1 MNRSGM
7 QASPALLENERL
19 LIELDA
25 GGALRAVI
33 DKRTGRNYIEAPPEF
48 GRPLFRIILTEID
61 DRGHVLPGEIELD
74 ALLASSCSLEKDAS
88 GTRLTVHYR
97 LIDGLPIDVIC
108 NVTLDEDA
116 PLSRWTISV
125 NNRSELAVKEIVY
138 PVVHAVYQLGDSK
151 YDDRI
156 VIPRHDGH
164 LVGNPDVHP
173 WESDGIPRDNQR
185 YLYPG
190 EGKNLPAGMSAQL
203 SAYYDADGGLY
214 MAVHDESGQPKRLG
228 PVVIAPNDVKQFD
241 CSPAHI
247 CSELPGQSID
257 IAYETVI
264 GCFDGDWQAAA
275 DIYKRW
281 AVTTAWCART
291 VAERDDIPEWIK
303 KGAFFFSFRLR
314 HQEDGEQFL
323 ERVPAYVDKWQ
334 RALGIPF
341 VAMMGGWEQ
350 IGEWTGPE
358 YFPPYGGDE
367 RFARMCRRLKE
378 NGVKPFPFG
387 LSGLKLAIRKK
398 IPRNGA
404 QPELA
409 VDYDARRRF
418 REAYSPHAATR
429 PGGEAILDSAVN
441 SWDGLHAYACP
452 ATEQARDQLHGASMR
467 LIADYG
473 VQVSQADQLF
483 NGATTECYN
492 TEHGHPPGRGVW
504 QIEAIRGIYRDLRRD
519 GKALDD
525 AFILSQEWQSELLL
539 QELDI
544 FHCRN
549 YDQPRGIAGIPLFA
563 YLYHEYQLSYGG
575 DWSSFLSDNMNGV
588 YYHAANFVNGNMP
601 AGSPQTMMK
610 MSRNVEPE
618 EADPRILRMAANACA
633 LFVQYTNYLLLG
645 QMLNTP
651 PLQVPG
657 ETIRFVG
664 VNFGYAKG
672 DMTVPAV
679 LHRAW
684 RAPDGKVA
692 YALANVT
699 DRAQRFLLPVA
710 KVEHDTPVRLVLH
723 VSGAERRVV
732 AEQAELPR
740 LADITLEPG
749 DVAMLEIEPVAGATG

>member
-1 MNRSGM
+1 MNRSDM
-7 QASPALLENERL
+7 QANPALLENERL

-33 DKRTGRNYIEAPPEF
+33 DKRTGRNYIEAPPGY
-48 GRPLFRIILTEID
+48 GRPLFRIILTETD
-61 DRGHVLPGEIELD
+61 SDGQVLPGEIVLD
-74 ALLASSCSLEKDAS
+74 SLLASSCKLEKDAS
-88 GTRLTVHYR
+88 GARLSLHYGQ
-97 LIDGLPIDVIC
+97 IDGLPLDVSC
-108 NVTLDEDA
+108 AVSLDADA

-125 NNRSELAVKEIVY
+125 RNRSEYAIKEIVY
-138 PVVHAVYQLGDSK
+138 PVVHAVYQLGESM

-156 VIPRHDGH
+156 VVPRHDGH
-164 LVGNPDVHP
+164 LVGNPDAHP

-190 EGKNLPAGMSAQL
+190 EGRNLPAGMSAQL

-214 MAVHDESGQPKRLG
+214 MAVHDEAGYPKRLG
-228 PVVIAPNDVKQFD
+228 PAVIESDEVKQFD
-241 CSPAHI
+241 FSPGHI
-247 CSELPGQSID
+247 APELPGRSVD
-257 IAYETVI
+257 IEYDTVI
-264 GCFDGDWQAAA
+264 GCFDGDWQTAA
-275 DIYKRW
+275 DIYKQW
-281 AVTTAWCART
+281 AVTTAWCAKT
-291 VAERDDIPEWIK
+291 VAEREDIPEWIK
-303 KGAFFFSFRLR
+303 KGAFFFNFRLR

-323 ERVPAYVDKWQ
+323 ERAPAYVEKWQ
-334 RALGIPF
+334 RVLGIPI
-341 VAMMGGWEQ
+341 VAMMCGWER

-367 RFARMCRRLKE
+367 RFARMCRTLKE
-378 NGVKPFPFG
+378 KGIKPFPFG

-409 VDYDARRRF
+409 VDYDARQRF
-418 REAYSPHAATR
+418 RETYLPHAATR

-452 ATEQARDQLHGASMR
+452 ATAQARDQLHGASMK
-467 LIADYG
+467 LVADYG

-504 QIEAIRGIYRDLRRD
+504 QIEAIRSIYRDLRRE

-525 AFILSQEWQSELLL
+525 AFILSQEWQSELFL

-544 FHCRN
+544 YHCRN
-549 YDQPRGIAGIPLFA
+549 YDQPRGIAGIPLFS
-563 YLYHEYQLSYGG
+563 YLYHEYQMSYGG
-575 DWSSFLSDNMNGV
+575 DWSSFLSDNTNGV

-601 AGSPQTMMK
+601 AGSPQTMLK
-610 MSRNVEPE
+610 MSRNIEPE
-618 EADPRILRMAANACA
+618 EADPRILRIAVNACA
-633 LFVQYTNYLLLG
+633 LFVRFTDFLLQG
-645 QMLNTP
+645 KMLNTP

-664 VNFGYAKG
+664 VNFGFAKG

-684 RAPDGKVA
+684 QAPDGKIA

-699 DRAQRFLLPVA
+699 ERMQRFFLPVA
-710 KVEHDTPVRLVLH
+710 GYGHETPVRLVLH
-723 VSGAERRVV
+723 VNGDSRRVIAERT
-732 AEQAELPR
+732 ELPH
-740 LADITLEPG
+740 LADITLHPG
-749 DVAMLEIEPVAGATG
+749 DVAMLDIQSANEKSR